1 VRLQIETGKRNMQI
15 VRFFSWGVDYD
26 PNIRIV
32 TDESSPLNLH
42 CNLHKMLID
51 THCHLYLPEFDDDRE
66 EMLRRA
72 DEIGVKNFMLPNI
85 DSSSIESMLSLCKE
99 HASSCFPM
107 MGLHPCSVKE
117 SWKTENREIE
127 NHLFDRKQKW
137 YGIGETGLDFFWD
150 KTFIDQQKEN
160 FQQHIDWAKQL
171 HLPIIIHS
179 RDALD
184 DCIAMIRK
192 NKDENLAGIFH
203 CFSGTVEQAN
213 QIMDLGFYLG
223 IGGVVTFKNSGLDK
237 VMEEISLSRV
247 VLETD
252 SPYLSPV
259 PFRGKRNESSYLKFV
274 VKKISELKKIP
285 EEEIAE
291 ITTRNAQKVFQISA

>member
-1 VRLQIETGKRNMQI
+1 VW
-15 VRFFSWGVDYD
+15 FFSWCADYFS
-26 PNIRIV
+26 NIRIAN
-32 TDESSPLNLH
+32 DECTTLNLH
-42 CNLHKMLID
+42 RNLHKMIID

-66 EMLRRA
+66 EMLQRA
-72 DEIGVKNFMLPNI
+72 EVIGVKNFMLPNI
-85 DSSSIESMLSLCKE
+85 DSSSIAPMLSLCKE
-99 HASSCFPM
+99 HSSSCFPM

-117 SWKTENREIE
+117 NWKTESREIE
-127 NHLFDRKQKW
+127 RHLLDQKQKW
-137 YGIGETGLDFFWD
+137 YGIGETGLDYFWD

-160 FQQHIDWAKQL
+160 FQAHIDWAKQL
-171 HLPIIIHS
+171 RLPIIIHS

-184 DCIAMIRK
+184 DCIIMIRK
-192 NKDENLAGIFH
+192 NKDENLEGIFH
-203 CFSGTVEQAN
+203 CFSGTTEQAN
-213 QIMDLGFYLG
+213 QIMELGFYLG

-237 VMEEISLSRV
+237 VLEEISLSHV

-274 VKKISELKKIP
+274 VRKISEIKKIP

-291 ITTRNAQKVFQISA
+291 ITTRNAKKVFQITA